1 MLIATDPLSLL
12 FIGCFLF
19 GLLFVLASA
28 LLGNLGHGSGHI
40 AHGSHIAPSHAV
52 AHSGTALSHGTH
64 VAHAGQ
70 AHGSQGSTANMS
82 NNFFSS
88 LFAAVNPIS
97 IALFLLSFGFFGYA
111 LHNTAL
117 LTLPFVLILAGVS
130 GFIIAGLLLLMINR
144 LFDNSVEPVA
154 QDVTD
159 RTGLLGRVSITVPEN
174 GLGEIIYI
182 SPAGMRKSIPARSID
197 GRKIERDQEVVVTN
211 YQSGI
216 AEIDTWDH
224 FINQEGATAE
234 TYAPDDLD
242 TLRALLDET
251 DKSKQYVM
259 KRDVPKE

>member
-19 GLLFVLASA
+19 GLLFVLVSA
-28 LLGNLGHGSGHI
+28 LLGNLGHGPGHI
-40 AHGSHIAPSHAV
+40 AHAHVGPAHAISHGGP
-52 AHSGTALSHGTH
+52 ALSHGTH
-64 VAHAGQ
+64 VVHSGQ
-70 AHGSQGSTANMS
+70 AHGSQSSTANAG
-82 NNFFSS
+82 NNFFAS
-88 LFAAVNPIS
+88 LFANVSPIS
-97 IALFLLSFGFFGYA
+97 IALFLLGFGFFGYA
-111 LHNTAL
+111 IHNTAL
-117 LTLPFVLILAGVS
+117 LALPFVLTLAGIS

-144 LFDNSVEPVA
+144 LFGNIAEPVA

-197 GRKIERDQEVVVTN
+197 GRKIERDQEVVVAN
-211 YQSGI
+211 YHSGI

-224 FINQEGATAE
+224 FINQEGAIPE

-242 TLRALLDET
+242 ALRALLEEN
-251 DKSKQYVM
+251 DKSKQYVI

>member
-19 GLLFVLASA
+19 GLLFVLVSA
-28 LLGNLGHGSGHI
+28 LLGNLGHVSHGAHIGS
-40 AHGSHIAPSHAV
+40 AHAV
-52 AHSGTALSHGTH
+52 AHSGTPLSHGTH
-64 VAHAGQ
+64 IAHSGH
-70 AHGSQGSTANMS
+70 AHGSQGSTANMG
-82 NNFFSS
+82 NNFFTS
-88 LFAAVNPIS
+88 LFTNVSPIS
-97 IALFLLSFGFFGYA
+97 IALFLLGFGFFGYT

-117 LTLPFVLILAGVS
+117 LTLPFVLVLAGVS

-144 LFDNSVEPVA
+144 LFGHIAEPVA

-197 GRKIERDQEVVVTN
+197 GHKIERDQEVVVTN

-216 AEIDTWDH
+216 AEIDIWDH
-224 FINQEGATAE
+224 FINQEGAIPE

-242 TLRALLDET
+242 TLRDLLEES